1 MSSQFPRKVLWRA
14 FLCSLVSAIVLKSL
28 NPNRTG
34 KLVLLETNYG
44 VKYKPKN
51 YIFFIIL
58 GIAGGLFGAI
68 FCKASLLWTKRIRNF
83 VNKYPLVEIGLIA
96 LITSI
101 LQFPNPIT
109 REPSLLMIKSLLS
122 DCAHNEE
129 SWICEQE
136 KLDDKRAYY
145 GWLAYGSAV
154 KVLLTILTTGSRI
167 PSGLIV
173 PALGTGAIFGRLV
186 GQIVHD
192 TSPGI
197 FAMVGASAFL
207 AGVSRMT
214 VSLTVIMFELTG
226 EVEFIPPFMIAI
238 LTAKIIVDALHEEGV
253 NDHTVL
259 GEFLEH
265 EHAARIAR
273 SIGGTAKDLIPSYQ
287 SMQDMTLQV
296 GPEYKVLKQV
306 LAHKLAR
313 MRHHGLRDAGV
324 VLVDD
329 KSFLHGYISESEL
342 DFVVRDREL
351 ADNEPLDLLAGPVAA
366 FVDRTPLAVNA
377 GTPLEM
383 VVEMVYQLG
392 LRHVI
397 ITEEDTSKV
406 VGVILKQRLV
416 MYLEGARK
424 H

>member
-1 MSSQFPRKVLWRA
+1 
-14 FLCSLVSAIVLKSL
+14 VSAIVLKSL

-44 VKYKPKN
+44 VQYKPKN

-83 VNKYPLVEIGLIA
+83 VNKYPLVEVGLIA
-96 LITSI
+96 LLTSL
-101 LQFPNPIT
+101 LQYPNPVT

-122 DCAHNEE
+122 DCAHKEE

-136 KLDDKRAYY
+136 KLEDKSTYY
-145 GWLAYGSAV
+145 GWLAFGSAV

-173 PALGTGAIFGRLV
+173 PALGAGAIFGRLV

-214 VSLTVIMFELTG
+214 VSLTVIMLELTG

-238 LTAKIIVDALHEEGV
+238 LTAKVIVDALHEEGV

-265 EHAARIAR
+265 EHASRIAR

-296 GPEYKVLKQV
+296 GPEYRVLKQV
-306 LAHKLAR
+306 LAHKLVR
-313 MRHHGLRDAGV
+313 MRHHGLRDAGI

-329 KSFLHGYISESEL
+329 KSFLHGFISESEL
-342 DFVVRDREL
+342 DFVVRDKEL
-351 ADNEPLDLLAGPVAA
+351 ADNEPLDLLSGPVAA
-366 FVDRTPLAVNA
+366 FVDRTPLTVNA
-377 GTPLEM
+377 SAPLEM

-406 VGVILKQRLV
+406 VGVILKQRLI
-416 MYLEGARK
+416 MYLEGSRK